1 MVFNIKRL
9 RFRTRIILGFSII
22 LLLSLISGITSFMTL
37 SYISYH
43 SNLIYEHPFTV
54 NNSVRDINSI
64 IHNLHITV
72 ENLRL
77 IDSDE
82 DFEEYS
88 GLIKTYETL
97 FEISYDIVYS
107 KYLGDINSVVDIRNA
122 YKECQNLA
130 YKALILKKEKKYNE
144 LREIATNKFP
154 ICKNNALQK
163 NNVVLDFA
171 KNKADVFFSE
181 IKNNKDSLIRL
192 LGSVIISIFIISI
205 IFAAYLTNIISRPI
219 KNFISKA
226 RLIIQKESSTGIS
239 IKGLSEEKILELT
252 YKELYRIYKNNKSV
266 LKATMENSHAGI
278 ALTEAPSGK
287 IRYIN
292 KVGKLLGDGRKKSI
306 HETINLYNNIFKDNV
321 LHSDKTPYKH
331 EELPHIKAIRTGKN
345 VSDELIL
352 KFDKNN
358 EKYIWANAAPIFN
371 DKNEVTSGVVIFLDI
386 TEQKEAL
393 KNLQIQNNRFAIL
406 NRKYKKQNL
415 ELIKAKQKAEEINRL
430 KSSFMATMSHELRT
444 PLNTVIG
451 LSNLI
456 DSEMDNTEIL
466 QMVKLINKNGNQLL
480 DIIESIF
487 SLTLL
492 QAGEYKLQ
500 KEVFCFNDFTKE
512 LILYFKSELI
522 ARDKLNINCIC
533 NSILIGPEIKINTD
547 RAKLKELISH
557 LMTNAIKFT
566 DKGEVEFSYFVQK
579 KDLIF
584 SVRDTGSGIDDDLQD
599 IIFEK
604 FRQAD
609 NSKTRKFGGIGLG
622 LATCREISKLL
633 NGEISVESKKD
644 VGTIFHLKLNNVLV

>member
-43 SNLIYEHPFTV
+43 SNLIHEHPFTV

-64 IHNLHITV
+64 IYNLHITV
-72 ENLRL
+72 ENLYL
-77 IDSDE
+77 KDSDE
-82 DFEEYS
+82 DFEKYS
-88 GLIKTYETL
+88 GLIKTYNTL

-130 YKALILKKEKKYNE
+130 YKALILKKEKKYHE

-192 LGSVIISIFIISI
+192 LGAVIISIFLISI
-205 IFAAYLTNIISRPI
+205 IFAAYLTNTIYKPI

-226 RLIIQKESSTGIS
+226 ILIIQKESDAGIN

-252 YKELYRIYKNNKSV
+252 YKELYRIYKNNESV

-278 ALTEAPSGK
+278 ALIKAPSGK

-292 KVGKLLGDGRKKSI
+292 KVGKLLSGRRKKSI

-557 LMTNAIKFT
+557 LLTNAIKFT
-566 DKGEVEFSYFVQK
+566 DKGEVELSYLVQK